1 MSEAIVPIADIEV
14 GERFR
19 KEMGDLDA
27 LAASIDRVGL
37 LHAVVVAVGPTGRLR
52 LVAGERRLRACR
64 ALGWERIPVRVLPRI
79 DDLLAAER
87 DENEVREPFRP
98 SEAAAI
104 AAALMPAA
112 KAAARERMSEAGKGG
127 GIPHPSRAAD
137 DVARA
142 VGMDRTTL
150 AKATEVVEAAAEDP
164 TLQPLV
170 EHMDGTGKVE
180 PAHRALR
187 RLPHAP
193 TPEDVRA
200 ALASR
205 DAAYDAN
212 FPGWREEEAARAA
225 GIAWLDTWAAIR
237 RAIAKSPP
245 SVVGVLEREDLDDLP
260 HQLADTRAWLDAVE
274 AALRDAQRPRLV
286 GGAS

>member
-1 MSEAIVPIADIEV
+1 MSEAIIPIADIEV

-19 KEMGDLDA
+19 KDMGDLDA
-27 LAASIDRVGL
+27 LAASIAQVGL
-37 LHAVVVAVGPTGRLR
+37 LHAIVAAVTPEGRLR
-52 LVAGERRLRACR
+52 LVAGERRLRACQ

-104 AAALMPAA
+104 AAALRPSVKAELPKFGKQPLREHVAA
-112 KAAARERMSEAGKGG
+112 
-127 GIPHPSRAAD
+127 
-137 DVARA
+137 A
-142 VGMDRTTL
+142 VGMSHETL
-150 AKATEVVEAAAEDP
+150 RKATEVVEAATSDP
-164 TLQPLV
+164 VLQPIV
-170 EHMDGTGKVE
+170 EHMDETGKVE
-180 PAHRALR
+180 PAHRALK

-193 TPEDVRA
+193 TPEDVKA

-225 GIAWLDTWAAIR
+225 GIAWLDTWSAIR
-237 RAIAKSPP
+237 KAIAKSPP
-245 SVVGVLEREDLDDLP
+245 SVVEVLEREDLDDLP

-274 AALRDAQRPRLV
+274 AALRDTQRPRLV

>member
-19 KEMGDLDA
+19 KDMGDLHA

-37 LHAVVVAVGPTGRLR
+37 LHAVVAAVGPTGRLR

-79 DDLLAAER
+79 DDLLAAEH

-112 KAAARERMSEAGKGG
+112 KAAARERMEAGTPSADFSKG
-127 GIPHPSRAAD
+127 RAAD

-142 VGMDRTTL
+142 VGMSRPTL
-150 AKATEVVEAAAEDP
+150 AKATEVVEAAAGDP